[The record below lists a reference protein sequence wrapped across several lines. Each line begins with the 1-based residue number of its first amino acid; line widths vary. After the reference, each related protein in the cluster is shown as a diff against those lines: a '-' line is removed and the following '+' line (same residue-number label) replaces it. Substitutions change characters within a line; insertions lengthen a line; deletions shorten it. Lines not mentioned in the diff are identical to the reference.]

1 MVRDMATNKND
12 IALSFD
18 KAEYYSLQ
26 EASDYLNRK
35 HGIDNVTPRKLLKH
49 AVSYDVHLFV
59 FGQGFGLFGAYGFK
73 LSQQKI
79 QELKEADVGELYKS
93 IVQVEQHLNS
103 YLSASFNDIDLDEGG
118 FIGYGRDFL
127 GRILTMGYSLTG
139 GFANGMAQTVVPYH
153 AIAEYNASKERPFL
167 SSRLKKEIEFHKL
180 ESFYMNDCV
189 IVESADP
196 SQRALNL
203 SKLHQNP
210 FLEFVGVGRFF
221 SWPGVKSE
229 TKELIFKIY
238 EKDLVIF
245 DKDLSILEQKIIE
258 NALIP
263 HKEQPKINDNQLRV
277 RGRSVEKTLAMT
289 IANAHA
295 QHLWTKDY
303 DKKIRIGEMCEN
315 VWAYMIATA
324 YRDQLPNDAKS
335 LKDWLTDI
343 PEYASQA
350 GRPSEK

>member
-1 MVRDMATNKND
+1 MATNQHD

-26 EASDYLNRK
+26 EASEYLNRK
-35 HGIDNVTPRKLLKH
+35 HGIDNVTPKKLLRH
-49 AVSYDVHLFV
+49 AVSYDVHLFIY
-59 FGQGFGLFGAYGFK
+59 GSGFDVVGWYDIE

-79 QELKEADVGELYKS
+79 QELKEAGELEQ
-93 IVQVEQHLNS
+93 QVYIALVEYHLNS
-103 YLSASFNDIDLDEGG
+103 YLSASFDKVGVCEGG
-118 FIGYGRDFL
+118 FIGYDRDFL
-127 GRILTMGYSLTG
+127 ERILTLGYSLTDD
-139 GFANGMAQTVVPYH
+139 FYARTIVPYH

-167 SSRLKKEIEFHKL
+167 SSRLKKEIELHKF
-180 ESFYMNDCV
+180 ESFYMDKFV
-189 IVESADP
+189 IVETIFPDLSEF
-196 SQRALNL
+196 NL
-203 SKLHQNP
+203 SRLYQNP
-210 FLEFVGVGRFF
+210 FLEFVGVGERY
-221 SWPGVKSE
+221 SSNARRSQ
-229 TKELIFKIY
+229 TKELIFKVY

-258 NALIP
+258 NAPIP
-263 HKEQPKINDNQLRV
+263 PKEPPKIDANSFSTK
-277 RGRSVEKTLAMT
+277 GRSAKKTKAMI

-295 QHLWTKDY
+295 QHLWAKDY
-303 DKKIRIGEMCEN
+303 DKKIRIGEMCEH
-315 VWAYMIATA
+315 VWGYMITTA